1 MAPLSLARRVAVG
14 LMYPTEIA
22 TPFHRDGWVYE
33 EKADGYR
40 MAAVKVDNCLGLIS
54 RHGTHYTHRFPEL
67 VTAIG
72 ALDAE
77 TFILDGELVM
87 VDSVPPARV
96 ERSTSEGAS
105 VPVYIAFDVLELGGR
120 DLRSEP
126 LKARRLALERLTAGQ
141 DLILPARRLSSNGLR
156 AWAQAIHGG
165 CEGMVAK
172 DQESPYAPGRTLRWL
187 NVKRA
192 DYRRETRSALEN

>member
-1 MAPLSLARRVAVG
+1 
-14 LMYPTEIA
+14 MYPTEIA

-67 VTAIG
+67 VAAIG

-96 ERSTSEGAS
+96 ERSPNEEAS
-105 VPVYIAFDVLELGGR
+105 LPVYIAFDVLELGGR
-120 DLRSEP
+120 DLRSQP
-126 LKARRLALERLTAGQ
+126 LKARRLALEGLAEGQ
-141 DLILPARRLSSNGLR
+141 DLILPARKAFEQWSRSVGASDPRGLRRPGGQRPGVALRAGAHPAMAEREMGRLSKRN
-156 AWAQAIHGG
+156 A
-165 CEGMVAK
+165 E
-172 DQESPYAPGRTLRWL
+172 RT
-187 NVKRA
+187 
-192 DYRRETRSALEN
+192 RELKHPFAHSMT